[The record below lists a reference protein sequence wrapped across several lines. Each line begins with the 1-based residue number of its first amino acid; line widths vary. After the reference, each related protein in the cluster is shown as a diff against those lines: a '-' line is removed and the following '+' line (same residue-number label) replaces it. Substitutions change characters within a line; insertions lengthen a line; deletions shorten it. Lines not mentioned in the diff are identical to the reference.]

1 MIKLGSVVLQ
11 NILTFKLGLTII
23 KRLGKPNGDY
33 MLKRCLVAL
42 VFVSVC
48 ASTALAGVEI
58 LSLNATALID
68 HARLEWRT
76 GQEISFDKFVV
87 ERSSDG
93 LSYFPAGQ
101 IQARGSFSEYAFT
114 DESPLDVERE
124 RTFFYRLKL
133 INNDG
138 TFSYSDALEVSLNF
152 SAVQQTWGSIKA
164 MFR

>member
-1 MIKLGSVVLQ
+1 M
-11 NILTFKLGLTII
+11 
-23 KRLGKPNGDY
+23 KRWFALFVFAA
-33 MLKRCLVAL
+33 VA
-42 VFVSVC
+42 VSS
-48 ASTALAGVEI
+48 AFAGVEL
-58 LSLNATALID
+58 LSLSADPLGD
-68 HARLEWRT
+68 HARLQWRT
-76 GQEISFDKFVV
+76 GQEIEFDKFVI

-93 LSYFPAGQ
+93 VYFLPVGQ
-101 IQARGSFSEYAFT
+101 IDARGSFSEYAFT

-138 TFSYSDALEVSLNF
+138 TFTMSLPVEVSLSF